1 MELNERQYERVARS
15 LDGQGCELTGAEH
28 RVADEIRR
36 DEELL
41 ASVVEVEAPQAAL
54 GAAQRRMTAAL
65 ALRRGRSRLI
75 GYVAAAAAAA
85 VIIAA
90 ATLWPTGTPPSGR
103 QLAGPISR
111 TRVFVEMLEESPCTG
126 ELALLE
132 RQLDEL
138 EAEILVDL
146 GWRDLPATR
155 LEAEFDEVEQ
165 AIEEFWSDERW
176 PDLPES

>member
-1 MELNERQYERVARS
+1 MVV
-15 LDGQGCELTGAEH
+15 TG
-28 RVADEIRR
+28 
-36 DEELL
+36 
-41 ASVVEVEAPQAAL
+41 
-54 GAAQRRMTAAL
+54 
-65 ALRRGRSRLI
+65 
-75 GYVAAAAAAA
+75 A

-90 ATLWPTGTPPSGR
+90 ATLWPKGTPPAGR
-103 QLAGPISR
+103 QLDDVVSR
-111 TRVFVEMLEESPCTG
+111 TRVFVETLEESPRTG

-155 LEAEFDEVEQ
+155 LEDEFDELEQ